1 MQGCRG
7 VCLQALE
14 LFAVWQ
20 ELWGER
26 QLCGLSMDACFVWDW
41 LPETQVGQGWCSA
54 PVTGKRMLCLK
65 GGQPSASAEGRNE
78 TDCVKETQ
86 MLKML
91 CIILSGDVY
100 CKYHDECTTPLLAQ
114 LAGFF

>member
-1 MQGCRG
+1 MQQSHRLTAVLSTYKIVLVYPSALLKVMQGCSG

-26 QLCGLSMDACFVWDW
+26 QLCRLSMAACFAWNW

-65 GGQPSASAEGRNE
+65 GDQPSASAEGRNE
-78 TDCVKETQ
+78 TDCV
-86 MLKML
+86 
-91 CIILSGDVY
+91 
-100 CKYHDECTTPLLAQ
+100 
-114 LAGFF
+114 